1 MTEKKRLY
9 DVLQV
14 LKSDL
19 YDIEG
24 AIMEL
29 VCAATP
35 YAKDNQ
41 RLTKAIEA
49 AYLLI
54 GENRELS

>member
-1 MTEKKRLY
+1 MTPKKRLY

-24 AIMEL
+24 TIMEL
-29 VCAATP
+29 ACAATP
-35 YAKDNQ
+35 YAKDDQ

-49 AYLLI
+49 AYRLI
-54 GENRELS
+54 GENRELT